1 MAKQQNIAESAIHN
15 LISIQNQWTINRLFK
30 RLKVHKVDSKYLF
43 SSVEYREWVGAVI
56 VYFKHDLDMAAA
68 AIVRSLNARYSDGVL
83 QNMLHNEKASKPG
96 RDAIPLETAQLQYW
110 GKIGKNPT
118 IVFEWLEFKKEG
130 DNILDKLVKEPD
142 NDVHVADML
151 VRAMVD
157 TSPLILKINAVVFGN
172 ALLKIWLSGVRYPLV
187 VADQDGSSACKKPC
201 SGPVEHKTIII
212 DELESE
218 LLKQWPKDCKSLDDV
233 LNHIKQNQGRE
244 ETVDVAA
251 IGA

>member
-130 DNILDKLVKEPD
+130 DNILDSSLLKPSSIVVVKASF
-142 NDVHVADML
+142 H
-151 VRAMVD
+151 